1 VVQNLGLLPLKKCS
15 YETTDK
21 RFLSSFIERWHHKT
35 NTFHL
40 TLGEITIALDDVS
53 SLVHIPI
60 VGGLYSYP
68 HTSKEVVI
76 TLLMELLGVD
86 KEDAFLETKQ
96 CREGHVHLSCLQV
109 VYVDRCGDKQWDQ
122 AARAYLLHLVACSI
136 FIDKSW
142 T

>member
-1 VVQNLGLLPLKKCS
+1 MVQNLGLLPLTKCS

-60 VGGLYSYP
+60 VGGFYSYP

-76 TLLMELLGVD
+76 ALLMELLGVD
-86 KEDAFLETKQ
+86 KEDAFLETK
-96 CREGHVHLSCLQV
+96 
-109 VYVDRCGDKQWDQ
+109 
-122 AARAYLLHLVACSI
+122 
-136 FIDKSW
+136 
-142 T
+142 